1 MAKVVFSLDGK
12 ETHIQCLKED
22 KMKDICN
29 KFSSKINININ
40 FLYFLYNGN
49 QINLEL
55 TFKEQV
61 NSFDNNRNQMNKYI
75 TFTIVGFMISRDTM
89 VGFKLRRNL
98 KF

>member
-40 FLYFLYNGN
+40 FLYFVEWKSNKFG
-49 QINLEL
+49 IN
-55 TFKEQV
+55 
-61 NSFDNNRNQMNKYI
+61 I
-75 TFTIVGFMISRDTM
+75 
-89 VGFKLRRNL
+89 
-98 KF
+98 